1 MVKDDTILLLGA
13 VGLGGYFLYKS
24 DFFKGLSGV
33 TGGAGEV
40 AQDIGQVTSN
50 IADFLN
56 PLGATGTYLAQL
68 LANEQTRSL
77 RETQQAGL
85 IDWDSFLKS
94 RDSLVTQQATQE
106 ITKAE
111 QKSLR
116 VNDWEKTKTEVQ
128 DNATDVLTGFT
139 QAGKS
144 ILFNPFSLLN
154 VFSSGTLNNWVKST
168 AKSLRTTN
176 TTSSTSG
183 AVTSF
188 AASAS
193 SSTGNKGV
201 KSIRVWTPQTS
212 VLNSLGTSTAQKQA
226 ATPIITPKKKSI
238 FEIIKESAL
247 SGIRVLRR

>member
-56 PLGATGTYLAQL
+56 PLGASGNWVSALIQASQERYLRESQQAGFVDIQAFNQAAGQLSKIQASDEIFKAQ
-68 LANEQTRSL
+68 EKSERL
-77 RETQQAGL
+77 RET
-85 IDWDSFLKS
+85 
-94 RDSLVTQQATQE
+94 E
-106 ITKAE
+106 E
-111 QKSLR
+111 
-116 VNDWEKTKTEVQ
+116 TKTY
-128 DNATDVLTGFT
+128 FT
-139 QAGKS
+139 QAGTTALKILTASPITAIAS
-144 ILFNPFSLLN
+144 IL
-154 VFSSGTLNNWVKST
+154 KSPSVS
-168 AKSLRTTN
+168 KNLRTT
-176 TTSSTSG
+176 SSSG
-183 AVTSF
+183 AASSF
-188 AASAS
+188 AASS
-193 SSTGNKGV
+193 VSSTGNAGV